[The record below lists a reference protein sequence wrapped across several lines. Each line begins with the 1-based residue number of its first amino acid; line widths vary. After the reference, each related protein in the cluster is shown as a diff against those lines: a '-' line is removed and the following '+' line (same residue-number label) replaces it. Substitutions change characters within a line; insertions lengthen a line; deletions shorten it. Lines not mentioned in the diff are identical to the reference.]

1 MSASGKL
8 RINGDSQRL
17 RVQDHQEKSH
27 KALIYDPLK
36 EIRRKTHPKMTNK
49 IHPKIAPKMA
59 QKSQGAK
66 KEK

>member
-1 MSASGKL
+1 MSSSGKL
-8 RINGDSQRL
+8 RIDGDSQHL
-17 RVQDHQEKSH
+17 WVQDHQEKSH